1 MKDSE
6 LFGLLKIPDEVV
18 IKELRTEIGMLK
30 SENDELK
37 YRLSLAINPE
47 VDKLV
52 NTINSLKGE
61 LKVLR
66 NRNLVQEKQKE
77 INSLKNTN
85 AELVYKLLKL
95 RQNEANNSDSFNT
108 IDNEL

>member
-6 LFGLLKIPDEVV
+6 LFGLLKIPDEIV

-61 LKVLR
+61 LRVLR
-66 NRNLVQEKQKE
+66 NRDLVQEKQKE
-77 INSLKNTN
+77 INSLRKIN
-85 AELVYKLLKL
+85 AELVYKLIDLKKT
-95 RQNEANNSDSFNT
+95 NVN
-108 IDNEL
+108 

>member
-1 MKDSE
+1 MKDLE
-6 LFGLLKIPDEVV
+6 LFGLLKVPDEVV

-37 YRLSLAINPE
+37 YRLRLAINPE

-61 LKVLR
+61 LRVLR
-66 NRNLVQEKQKE
+66 NRNLIQEKQKE
-77 INSLKNTN
+77 INSLRNIN
-85 AELVYKLLKL
+85 AELVHKLIDLKK
-95 RQNEANNSDSFNT
+95 RM
-108 IDNEL
+108 

>member
-18 IKELRTEIGMLK
+18 IKKLRTEIGMLK

-37 YRLSLAINPE
+37 YRLSLALNPE

-52 NTINSLKGE
+52 NTINSLRGE
-61 LKVLR
+61 LRVLR
-66 NRNLVQEKQKE
+66 NRDLVQEKQKE
-77 INSLKNTN
+77 IDSLRNIN
-85 AELVYKLLKL
+85 AKLVYELLKL
-95 RQNEANNSDSFNT
+95 RQSKTNNSST
-108 IDNEL
+108 T

>member
-77 INSLKNTN
+77 INSLRNTN
-85 AELVYKLLKL
+85 AELVYRLLKL
-95 RQNEANNSDSFNT
+95 KQNETNNSDSFST
-108 IDNEL
+108 TDNEL

>member
-1 MKDSE
+1 MKDLE
-6 LFGLLKIPDEVV
+6 LFGLLKVPDEVV

-66 NRNLVQEKQKE
+66 NRDLVQEKQKE
-77 INSLKNTN
+77 INSLRNTN

-95 RQNEANNSDSFNT
+95 RQNGANNSDSFNT